1 MKPEIRIA
9 VAGRNALSEAL
20 LDAWQRSER
29 AEVLVWTPE
38 LQVGCDLIVET
49 ENRDLEAKKQTLREI
64 ESRTPANTT
73 ILASTLGVS
82 ATEAASW
89 LRDPSRLAGFAAFAD
104 LERAELIEC
113 ALPLQGDPAHRA
125 VVENAFK
132 AIGKEWE
139 WVQDETGAVY
149 PRILSMIINEA
160 AFALMEN
167 IATPEDIDAAMRMG
181 TNYPYGPL
189 AWGDRVGLDDV
200 YAVLSGLH
208 RDLGE
213 DRYRPAPL
221 LRKLVLAGWHGRK
234 SGRGFYSY
242 SDEDAKGLVK

>member
-1 MKPEIRIA
+1 MKPRIRIA
-9 VAGRNALSEAL
+9 IAGRNALAEAL
-20 LDAWQRSER
+20 AAAWQN
-29 AEVLVWTPE
+29 AEGTACAVWTPE
-38 LQVGCDLIVET
+38 LKDNFDLLVET
-49 ENRDLEAKKQTLREI
+49 ENRDLEAKRRTLQELEARLPAG
-64 ESRTPANTT
+64 TP
-73 ILASTLGVS
+73 ILTSILGVS

-89 LRDPSRLAGFAAFAD
+89 LKEPSRLAGFAAFAD
-104 LERAELIEC
+104 LAHAELVEC
-113 ALPLQGDPAHRA
+113 ALPLQGDPVHQAI
-125 VVENAFK
+125 VENVFK
-132 AIGKEWE
+132 AIGKEVE

-189 AWGDRVGLDDV
+189 EWGDRVGLDDV
-200 YAVLSGLH
+200 HAVLSGLH

-221 LRKLVLAGWHGRK
+221 LRKLVLAGWHGTK

-242 SDEDAKGLVK
+242 EIAKGLVK